1 MEFIGTRF
9 PLSLSFRGSPVPARF
24 LHLGLS
30 RLCGGVVRAAAAAP
44 LWREAFPGVRS
55 LLCLQVDKQGKLRD
69 KSWKGAQKM
78 MNNPEKFL
86 QTLKDFKQVIDEGRV
101 PEVNF
106 KAVEPLLALP
116 HFNRE
121 AIQKKSTAAAGL
133 AEWVVNIYQFYK
145 VVDSVAPKRRALE
158 EATQQLEEANAK
170 LAVVQQLVAELEEK
184 LGKLVAEYD
193 AAISEKNAVEA
204 EANKCRTKLD
214 MAQRLM
220 NALGSEGTRWQQS
233 IENFNEELRVMV
245 GDVLLAS
252 SFVAYAGVFTK
263 KYRDWLKT
271 EKFVEFLRSKQIP
284 MSAEPHPLH
293 LLTTDAEMAM
303 WNNQGLPSDQ
313 VSLENGAILTNSQ
326 RWCLLVDPQLQGSA
340 WIKKREQSNNLQVTR
355 LQHPRL
361 IQTMETAISLGFSV
375 FLENLEETIEA
386 VLAPVVGR
394 QTIKRGRSLN
404 IKLGDKEIPYNSNF
418 RLFLQTPLSNPH
430 FPPEI
435 QAECTIINFTV
446 TEKGLEDQLLALA
459 IQKEHPQLS
468 KKRVLLIQQQN
479 EFKITLAELES
490 TLLDKLAAAE
500 VRCASH
506 PRSCV
511 QPHI

>member
-1 MEFIGTRF
+1 MLQENIDSLKSKRDRLSSGLRKLIDTREKVSA
-9 PLSLSFRGSPVPARF
+9 LEDDLKEKTI
-24 LHLGLS
+24 
-30 RLCGGVVRAAAAAP
+30 VVEEKKAAADAFAERVGEEKAKVTAESEKANLEAQTCADIQRNVSEQRSSCEEDLARAIPLVQQAEAA
-44 LWREAFPGVRS
+44 LNTLNKKDFQEAKSLNKPPPGVEDITTAVMH
-55 LLCLQVDKQGKLRD
+55 LLAGVDPNIEVDKQGKLRD

-233 IENFNEELRVMV
+233 IENFNEE
-245 GDVLLAS
+245 
-252 SFVAYAGVFTK
+252 
-263 KYRDWLKT
+263 
-271 EKFVEFLRSKQIP
+271 
-284 MSAEPHPLH
+284 
-293 LLTTDAEMAM
+293 
-303 WNNQGLPSDQ
+303 
-313 VSLENGAILTNSQ
+313 
-326 RWCLLVDPQLQGSA
+326 
-340 WIKKREQSNNLQVTR
+340 
-355 LQHPRL
+355 
-361 IQTMETAISLGFSV
+361 
-375 FLENLEETIEA
+375 
-386 VLAPVVGR
+386 
-394 QTIKRGRSLN
+394 
-404 IKLGDKEIPYNSNF
+404 
-418 RLFLQTPLSNPH
+418 
-430 FPPEI
+430 
-435 QAECTIINFTV
+435 
-446 TEKGLEDQLLALA
+446 
-459 IQKEHPQLS
+459 
-468 KKRVLLIQQQN
+468 
-479 EFKITLAELES
+479 
-490 TLLDKLAAAE
+490 
-500 VRCASH
+500 
-506 PRSCV
+506 
-511 QPHI
+511 

>member
-1 MEFIGTRF
+1 MELIGTRF

-44 LWREAFPGVRS
+44 LWREAFPRVRS

-184 LGKLVAEYD
+184 VRRWEP
-193 AAISEKNAVEA
+193 SEA
-204 EANKCRTKLD
+204 
-214 MAQRLM
+214 
-220 NALGSEGTRWQQS
+220 
-233 IENFNEELRVMV
+233 
-245 GDVLLAS
+245 DVLGVCAS
-252 SFVAYAGVFTK
+252 PSPEGKTNVERAK
-263 KYRDWLKT
+263 KPKR
-271 EKFVEFLRSKQIP
+271 FMRR
-284 MSAEPHPLH
+284 
-293 LLTTDAEMAM
+293 
-303 WNNQGLPSDQ
+303 
-313 VSLENGAILTNSQ
+313 ENIH
-326 RWCLLVDPQLQGSA
+326 R
-340 WIKKREQSNNLQVTR
+340 
-355 LQHPRL
+355 
-361 IQTMETAISLGFSV
+361 
-375 FLENLEETIEA
+375 
-386 VLAPVVGR
+386 
-394 QTIKRGRSLN
+394 
-404 IKLGDKEIPYNSNF
+404 
-418 RLFLQTPLSNPH
+418 
-430 FPPEI
+430 
-435 QAECTIINFTV
+435 
-446 TEKGLEDQLLALA
+446 
-459 IQKEHPQLS
+459 HPQTQYPMVRT
-468 KKRVLLIQQQN
+468 RVWL
-479 EFKITLAELES
+479 T
-490 TLLDKLAAAE
+490 
-500 VRCASH
+500 
-506 PRSCV
+506 
-511 QPHI
+511 